1 MSPAVW
7 LCIVFASYPK
17 ANNIL
22 PHEASFSNGMAQE
35 TANNVTQNVT
45 YAGGNSGFKSDIY

>member
-22 PHEASFSNGMAQE
+22 PHEASFSNGTAQE